1 MENLDSIQDSI
12 FILVYKLGYSEDEVL
27 KLDRWVMKRRLKQ
40 FEEYQKAKKAEMQK
54 EMDKIK
60 AK

>member
-1 MENLDSIQDSI
+1 MENLESIQDSI